1 MAAGRVGV
9 VAGRAGG
16 GGWWHDP
23 DMSRI
28 VAVAPV
34 LPEHAYA
41 QGRIADELAD
51 ILTDDPRRRALLR
64 RLHASSGIDTRHLV
78 VPLEEYRRL
87 GGFDETNTLALTS
100 GLDLAERAARA
111 ALDRAGL
118 EPADV
123 DHLMLTTVT
132 AIGAPSIDAML
143 VERLG
148 LRADVSRLPS
158 FGLGCAGGAAGL
170 ARVHDHLAGHPDQV
184 ALLVSV
190 ELCSLTLQR
199 DDDSTANLVA
209 SGLFGDGGAAAVL
222 AGADRP
228 APRHASD
235 PVADAWAAAPLVV
248 GSRSV
253 LYPGSGDALGWR
265 VGASGLRI
273 VLSGG
278 LPEVVRE
285 HVADDVKALLTA
297 CGAVPDDVRSWLVH
311 PGGPKILEAV
321 QESLD
326 LPPDAL
332 ARSWA
337 CLARTGNLSSASV
350 LHVLADALAAGG
362 APGGHAVLAAFG
374 PGVGVELVALR
385 WPSHDERAARHPAR
399 WHQAG
404 TPAGTP
410 LGGRTDDDEERV
422 A

>member
-1 MAAGRVGV
+1 
-9 VAGRAGG
+9 
-16 GGWWHDP
+16 
-23 DMSRI
+23 MSRI

-34 LPEHAYA
+34 LPDHVYP
-41 QGRIADELAD
+41 QTQIADELAD
-51 ILTDDPRRRALLR
+51 ILTSDDAHRAVLR

-78 VPLEEYRRL
+78 APLERYRAFT
-87 GGFDETNTLALTS
+87 GFDETNALALAS

-111 ALDRAGL
+111 ALATAGL

-132 AIGAPSIDAML
+132 AVGAPSIDAML
-143 VERLG
+143 VDRLG
-148 LRADVSRLPS
+148 LRPDVTRLPS

-170 ARVHDHLAGHPDQV
+170 ARVHDHLEAHPGQV

-209 SGLFGDGGAAAVL
+209 SGLFGDGGAAVVM
-222 AGADRP
+222 AGRERD
-228 APRHASD
+228 APRGSSD
-235 PVADAWAAAPLVV
+235 EVRRTWAGAPLVV
-248 GSRSV
+248 GARSV
-253 LYPGSGDALGWR
+253 LYPGSADALGWQ

-278 LPEVVRE
+278 LPDVVRE

-297 CGAVPDDVRSWLVH
+297 QGAVPDDVRAWLVH

-321 QESLD
+321 QDALD
-326 LPPDAL
+326 LPHEAL

-337 CLARTGNLSSASV
+337 NLARAGNLSSASV
-350 LHVLADALAAGG
+350 LHVLADGIADG
-362 APGGHAVLAAFG
+362 APPGALGVAAAFG

-385 WPSHDERAARHPAR
+385 WPSDEVDVEGAA
-399 WHQAG
+399 
-404 TPAGTP
+404 
-410 LGGRTDDDEERV
+410 
-422 A
+422 